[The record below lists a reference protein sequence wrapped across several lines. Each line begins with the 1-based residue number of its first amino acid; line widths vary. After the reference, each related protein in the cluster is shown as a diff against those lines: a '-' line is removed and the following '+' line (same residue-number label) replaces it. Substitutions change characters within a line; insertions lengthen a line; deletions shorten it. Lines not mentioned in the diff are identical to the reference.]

1 MTHELAMGVGAV
13 FLAATLIPAIRSG
26 AWYIRMFDYPRLQ
39 VALGLAAALAAF
51 TATMDLGAWTD
62 WALTAAMV
70 AALVHLATLIVPYT
84 PLVRRPVIAVREPG
98 GERVRVLIANVRVG
112 TRDAAPFLR
121 AVDAADPDIILTAET
136 DDWWDRALEPLAA
149 RYPHAVR
156 LPKDDGFGMH
166 FFTRLPAVDG
176 AIEHRCLVET
186 GVPSVRA
193 RLRLS
198 GGGEML
204 FYGLHPQPPLPFFE
218 PTEPRDAEL
227 LLVGR
232 EAKRLG
238 LPAIVAGDLND
249 VAWSATTRLFMRSS
263 GLLDPRI
270 GRGMYATFPAA
281 LPGLRWPL
289 DHIFHTVHFGL
300 ADLRLL
306 PSIGSDHLPVLVEL
320 RRHVRAE
327 TAQEPTPPA
336 PGDRAEV
343 RETIRAGLAKA
354 D

>member
-1 MTHELAMGVGAV
+1 MIHDLAMGAGAV
-13 FLAATLIPAIRSG
+13 LLAAALIPFVRSG
-26 AWYIRMFDYPRLQ
+26 AWYVRMFDYPRLQ
-39 VALGLAAALAAF
+39 VALGLLAALIAFAATMETGAWAEWAFAAALA
-51 TATMDLGAWTD
+51 
-62 WALTAAMV
+62 V
-70 AALVHLATLIVPYT
+70 AVAYLATLILPYT
-84 PLVRRPVIAVREPG
+84 PLLRRQVVTIRDAG

-112 TRDAAPFLR
+112 TRDAGPFLQ
-121 AVDAADPDIILTAET
+121 AVERVDPDIILTAET
-136 DDWWDRALEPLAA
+136 DHWWDRALEPLTT

-166 FFTRLPAVDG
+166 FFTRLTPVDG
-176 AIEHRCLVET
+176 ALEHRCLVEE

-198 GGGEML
+198 GGSEVL

-270 GRGMYATFPAA
+270 GRGTYATFPAA
-281 LPGLRWPL
+281 VPGLRWPL
-289 DHIFHTVHFGL
+289 DHIFHSAHFGL
-300 ADLRLL
+300 VDLRLL
-306 PSIGSDHLPVLVEL
+306 PSIGSDHLPVVVEL
-320 RRHVRAE
+320 RRHARAE
-327 TAQEPTPPA
+327 AAQEPIPA
-336 PGDRAEV
+336 EPGDRAAV